1 MSYLLSQICVNQ
13 VASRCDV
20 VMDAYIPQQCHT
32 SQVLVMFPVVVY
44 VSAEARLD
52 LKRMQTDY
60 HRISNRRVIAQPNNY
75 HEHSYEHYFYPILRG
90 FIRQLCLLSKII
102 SCLLVCSLIKT
113 VRRNFPYQFKMSSQ
127 SCIYLNKSIVFYQ
140 RN

>member
-1 MSYLLSQICVNQ
+1 MCYLLSQICVSQ

-20 VMDAYIPQQCHT
+20 VMDACISQQCHRI
-32 SQVLVMFPVVVY
+32 QVLVMFPVVVY
-44 VSAEARLD
+44 VSAQARLH

-60 HRISNRRVIAQPNNY
+60 HRISYRRVIAQPNNY
-75 HEHSYEHYFYPILRG
+75 HEHCFYPILRG
-90 FIRQLCLLSKII
+90 FIRWLCLLSKII
-102 SCLLVCSLIKT
+102 SCLLVCSLIKI

-127 SCIYLNKSIVFYQ
+127 NCLDLNKSIVFYQ

>member
-20 VMDAYIPQQCHT
+20 VVDACISQQCHR

-44 VSAEARLD
+44 VSAEDRLD

-60 HRISNRRVIAQPNNY
+60 HRISNRRVMANNY
-75 HEHSYEHYFYPILRG
+75 HVYSYEHYFYPILRG
-90 FIRQLCLLSKII
+90 FIRQLCLLRKII
-102 SCLLVCSLIKT
+102 SCLLVCSLIKI

-127 SCIYLNKSIVFYQ
+127 SCMGLNKSIVFYQ

>member
-1 MSYLLSQICVNQ
+1 M
-13 VASRCDV
+13 
-20 VMDAYIPQQCHT
+20 H
-32 SQVLVMFPVVVY
+32 

-75 HEHSYEHYFYPILRG
+75 HEHYFYPLSRG

-102 SCLLVCSLIKT
+102 SCLLVCSLIKI

-127 SCIYLNKSIVFYQ
+127 SCIDLNKSIVFYQ